1 MPADRKAMIRELR
14 FLLQGADELA
24 GEGLTAIL
32 QRVADGAATLLRAHG
47 ATVMLADEDE
57 VLRCAAACGTSGRSL
72 GTAQERLGA
81 GPAHLSFA
89 QDAPVACRDVTT
101 DRRWPDLRHLVD
113 PAAVRAVLSAPLT
126 LPHGGPIGVLDVFAS
141 RARDWDMAEIADTM
155 VYAGMAASVIAL
167 ALEARLRGVLLDR
180 LLEALR
186 SATDRPG
193 PQDG

>member
-1 MPADRKAMIRELR
+1 MPADRKAMIRELKL
-14 FLLQGADELA
+14 LLQGVDELA

-32 QRVADGAATLLRAHG
+32 ERVADGAATLLRAHG
-47 ATVMLADEDE
+47 ATVMLADEDD

-72 GTAQERLGA
+72 GTAQERLGD

-101 DRRWPDLRHLVD
+101 DRRWPDLRHLID
-113 PAAVRAVLSAPLT
+113 PAAVRAILSAPLT

-141 RARDWDMAEIADTM
+141 KAREWDMAEIADTM
-155 VYAGMAASVIAL
+155 VYAGVAASLIAL
-167 ALEARLRGVLLDR
+167 ALEARLRRVLLDR

>member
-1 MPADRKAMIRELR
+1 MPADRKAMIRELK

-24 GEGLTAIL
+24 GEGLTATL

-101 DRRWPDLRHLVD
+101 DRRWPDLRHLID

-141 RARDWDMAEIADTM
+141 RARDWDMGEIADTM
-155 VYAGMAASVIAL
+155 VYAGVAASVIAL

>member
-1 MPADRKAMIRELR
+1 MPADRKAMIKELKL
-14 FLLQGADELA
+14 LLQGVDELA

-47 ATVMLADEDE
+47 ATVMLADEDD
-57 VLRCAAACGTSGRSL
+57 VLRCAAACGASGRSL

-101 DRRWPDLRHLVD
+101 DRRWPDLRHLID

-155 VYAGMAASVIAL
+155 VYAGVAASVIAL

-180 LLEALR
+180 LLEAIR
-186 SATDRPG
+186 AAADRPG

>member
-1 MPADRKAMIRELR
+1 MPVDRKAMIRELKL
-14 FLLQGADELA
+14 LLQGADELA

-47 ATVMLADEDE
+47 ATVMLADEDD

-101 DRRWPDLRHLVD
+101 DRRWPDLRHLID

-126 LPHGGPIGVLDVFAS
+126 LPNGGPIGVLDVFAS

-155 VYAGMAASVIAL
+155 VYAGVAASVIAL

-180 LLEALR
+180 LLEAVR
-186 SATDRPG
+186 SAADRPG